1 MARQQR
7 STIFAQEST
16 SPIARVAL
24 YARVS
29 TLNNQDPEMQLCE
42 LREYAGRRGGRS
54 SRSSPTR
61 ACPGCKESRPAL
73 NRLMSDACR
82 RRFDAVLVWKIDRF
96 GRSLKHLVNA
106 LAELAALGVAFISL
120 RDNLDLSTPSGRL
133 MFQIIG
139 AMAEFERALIQE
151 RVRAGLRNARAK
163 GRRLGRPRVIV
174 DATRIASL
182 RAQGRPGL
190 NHGRDGNWERD
201 RPTGACR
208 LAQNEL
214 TEVSG
219 PRCARPDHHRA
230 RRWSDGYIR
239 ICSGGLSL
247 LDEGFHQSGIAFTY
261 SNLSVIVLRVPAIQL
276 SAWLT
281 WKRFRTGAQA
291 PGTAFRLV
299 IGS

>member
-7 STIFAQEST
+7 GTTLAQEST

-29 TLNNQDPEMQLCE
+29 TLNNNQDPEMQLSE
-42 LREYAGRRGGRS
+42 LREYAGRRGWKIVEEFTDRGVS
-54 SRSSPTR
+54 
-61 ACPGCKESRPAL
+61 GCKESRPAL
-73 NRLMSDACR
+73 NRLMSDACC

-106 LAELAALGVAFISL
+106 LAELAALGVTFVSL

-174 DATRIASL
+174 DASRIASL
-182 RAQGRPGL
+182 RASGRSWSQIQAELGVSKGTAQRAFAGL
-190 NHGRDGNWERD
+190 
-201 RPTGACR
+201 PK
-208 LAQNEL
+208 
-214 TEVSG
+214 
-219 PRCARPDHHRA
+219 
-230 RRWSDGYIR
+230 
-239 ICSGGLSL
+239 
-247 LDEGFHQSGIAFTY
+247 
-261 SNLSVIVLRVPAIQL
+261 IVLPRILGCSSERRPLRQEGEGQ
-276 SAWLT
+276 
-281 WKRFRTGAQA
+281 RQ
-291 PGTAFRLV
+291 
-299 IGS
+299 